1 MVTIYVPLTPEEL
14 QQERILTQGT
24 HATAP
29 PPQPQSSASNDL
41 QEGRASLEERAR
53 VGYEQGT
60 NSVTSDDLN
69 PSMALTASA
78 ACAPVAPGRSG
89 GPSLADAA
97 PTPMP
102 TETPTTTQ
110 KQLPST
116 SGGTPL
122 GTNTETPGP
131 NTTGEQHLTTSALL
145 ASTTH
150 TEQTISISLLPEN
163 PATPPS
169 ARRPQRRTTPQSSSS
184 PSCSSSL
191 WERSPQTWT
200 HSVRKSN
207 K

>member
-1 MVTIYVPLTPEEL
+1 MPGYIRRGGRKGARSIRSFLPLTLWKRFYSACRVWRSE
-14 QQERILTQGT
+14 
-24 HATAP
+24 HVWAT
-29 PPQPQSSASNDL
+29 SK
-41 QEGRASLEERAR
+41 
-53 VGYEQGT
+53 
-60 NSVTSDDLN
+60 
-69 PSMALTASA
+69 
-78 ACAPVAPGRSG
+78 
-89 GPSLADAA
+89 A
-97 PTPMP
+97 PTPLPATISILPWLSPLPQPVLRWHQDVRAVLHWQMLHQRRCRLKP
-102 TETPTTTQ
+102 LRQRKVPQ